1 VGDEPPQQQHDADPR
16 DDGNEVSETW
26 IETGK
31 AIRTRGNTA
40 RPSLWLTVLSLA
52 AFAVLIA
59 LGVWQVERRAWKLA
73 LIDRVEQ
80 RVHAAAQPLPAPSV
94 WPAVSAANDE
104 YRHVSVS
111 GRFLHDRETLVQA
124 VTEEGPGYWVL
135 TPLQRADGTQVL
147 INRGFVPSERRDAS
161 TRQDGNPQGQV
172 EITGLLRLTEPKGGF
187 LRNNVPQHNRWY
199 SRDVAAIAAAR
210 GLDHIAPFFVDADAG
225 LQTAGG
231 PIGGLTVVRFPN
243 NHLIY
248 ALTWFAL
255 AFMLAGRLYVAFG
268 GGLFRRE
275 RFVHEPAGGPDAAAR
290 RTGSDAGTIVEPT

>member
-1 VGDEPPQQQHDADPR
+1 MSKTRTVTSKPGEERSEAVR
-16 DDGNEVSETW
+16 D
-26 IETGK
+26 
-31 AIRTRGNTA
+31 
-40 RPSLWLTVLSLA
+40 PSLWLTALLLI
-52 AFAVLIA
+52 AFAILVA
-59 LGVWQVERRAWKLA
+59 LGVWQIERRAWKLA

-80 RVHAAAQPLPAPSV
+80 RVHAPAQPVPSPAS
-94 WPAVSAANDE
+94 WPTISAANDE

-135 TPLQRADGTQVL
+135 TPLKRSDGTLVL

-161 TRQDGNPQGQV
+161 TRRGGNPDGLV
-172 EITGLLRLTEPKGGF
+172 EITGLLRMTDPKGGF
-187 LRNNVPQHNRWY
+187 LRDNAPQHNRWY

-210 GLDHIAPFFVDADAG
+210 GLHDVAPFFVDADAG
-225 LQTAGG
+225 SQIAGG
-231 PIGGLTVVRFPN
+231 PIGGLTVIRFPN

-255 AFMLAGRLYVAFG
+255 AFMLAGKLFVTFG
-268 GGLFRRE
+268 GGLFRRK
-275 RFVHEPAGGPDAAAR
+275 RFVHERAGGSDAVAR

>member
-1 VGDEPPQQQHDADPR
+1 
-16 DDGNEVSETW
+16 VSELVSPGDK
-26 IETGK
+26 EPRSP
-31 AIRTRGNTA
+31 ARA
-40 RPSLWLTVLSLA
+40 AHRPSLWLTVLSLI
-52 AFAVLIA
+52 AFVVLIA
-59 LGVWQVERRAWKLA
+59 LGVWQIERRTWKLA

-80 RVHAAAQPLPAPSV
+80 RVHAPAQPIPSRAS
-94 WPAVSAANDE
+94 WPSISAASDE

-135 TPLQRADGTQVL
+135 TPLLRDDGTTVL
-147 INRGFVPSERRDAS
+147 INRGFVPSERRAPS
-161 TRQDGNPQGQV
+161 TRQSGNPDGQV
-172 EITGLLRLTEPKGGF
+172 VVTGLLRVTEPKGGF
-187 LRNNVPQHNRWY
+187 LRDNVPQHNRWY

-210 GLDHIAPFFVDADAG
+210 DLQNVAPFFVDADAG
-225 LQTAGG
+225 SQAAGG

-255 AFMLAGRLYVAFG
+255 AFMLAGRLFVTFR
-268 GGLFRRE
+268 GGLFRRK
-275 RFVHEPAGGPDAAAR
+275 RFVHEPAGGLDASAR

>member
-1 VGDEPPQQQHDADPR
+1 MNDPVRPEDDE
-16 DDGNEVSETW
+16 
-26 IETGK
+26 
-31 AIRTRGNTA
+31 TRSLPVAA
-40 RPSLWLTVLSLA
+40 RPRLWLTVLPLA
-52 AFAVLIA
+52 AFVVLMA

-80 RVHAAAQPLPAPSV
+80 RVHAPVQPIPAAAS
-94 WPAVSAANDE
+94 WPTISAASDE
-104 YRHVSVS
+104 YRHVGVS

-135 TPLQRADGTQVL
+135 TPLQRADGTTVL

-161 TRQDGNPQGQV
+161 TRQDGNPAGQV
-172 EITGLLRLTEPKGGF
+172 EITGLLRITEPKGGF
-187 LRNNVPQHNRWY
+187 LRDNVPQHNRWY

-210 GLDHIAPFFVDADAG
+210 DLRNVAPFFIDADAG
-225 LQTAGG
+225 SQSAGG
-231 PIGGLTVVRFPN
+231 PIGGLTVIRFPN

-255 AFMLAGRLYVAFG
+255 AFMLAGRLFVTFR
-268 GGLFRRE
+268 GGLFRRQ
-275 RFVHEPAGGPDAAAR
+275 RFVHEPAGDLDASAR

>member
-1 VGDEPPQQQHDADPR
+1 MSEPRTA
-16 DDGNEVSETW
+16 
-26 IETGK
+26 TGK
-31 AIRTRGNTA
+31 AGGTRGRAA
-40 RPSLWLTVLSLA
+40 RSPSLWLAVLSLT
-52 AFAVLIA
+52 AFVTLIA
-59 LGVWQVERRAWKLA
+59 LGVWQIERRAWKLA

-80 RVHAAAQPLPAPSV
+80 RVHAPAVPIPSPAS
-94 WPAVSAANDE
+94 WPTVSAANDE
-104 YRHVSVS
+104 YRHVSVT

-135 TPLQRADGTQVL
+135 TPLERDDGTEVL
-147 INRGFVPSERRDAS
+147 VNRGFVPSERRDAS
-161 TRQDGNPQGQV
+161 TRQSGNREGPV
-172 EITGLLRLTEPKGGF
+172 EITGLLRITEPKGGF

-210 GLDHIAPFFVDADAG
+210 GLHEVAPFFVDADAG
-225 LQTAGG
+225 SQIAGG

-255 AFMLAGRLYVAFG
+255 AFMLAGKVFVTFG
-268 GGLFRRE
+268 GGLFRRK
-275 RFVHEPAGGPDAAAR
+275 RFVHEPAGDAAAR

>member
-1 VGDEPPQQQHDADPR
+1 M
-16 DDGNEVSETW
+16 SE
-26 IETGK
+26 
-31 AIRTRGNTA
+31 IRTATSEAEGAYDKIA
-40 RPSLWLTVLSLA
+40 RSPSLWLAVLSLT

-59 LGVWQVERRAWKLA
+59 LGVWQIERRAWKLA

-80 RVHAAAQPLPAPSV
+80 RVHAPAEPIPSPAAWS
-94 WPAVSAANDE
+94 AVTAANDE
-104 YRHVSVS
+104 YRHVSLT

-147 INRGFVPSERRDAS
+147 VNRGFVPAERRDAS
-161 TRQDGNPQGQV
+161 ARRDGNPDGQV
-172 EITGLLRLTEPKGGF
+172 AITGLLRMSEPKGGF

-210 GLDHIAPFFVDADAG
+210 GLHEVAPFFVDAEAG
-225 LQTAGG
+225 SQSGG
-231 PIGGLTVVRFPN
+231 SPIGGLTVVRFPN

-255 AFMLAGRLYVAFG
+255 AFMLAGWLFVTFG
-268 GGLFRRE
+268 GGLFRRQ
-275 RFVHEPAGGPDAAAR
+275 RIVHEPAAGSSASAR
-290 RTGSDAGTIVEPT
+290 RTGSDAGTIVEQT

>member
-1 VGDEPPQQQHDADPR
+1 M
-16 DDGNEVSETW
+16 S
-26 IETGK
+26 K
-31 AIRTRGNTA
+31 IRTVTGRAKGARRKAA
-40 RPSLWLTVLSLA
+40 RPSPWLTILSLA
-52 AFAVLIA
+52 AFVLLIA

-80 RVHAAAQPLPAPSV
+80 RVHAAARPIPAPAA

-104 YRHVSVS
+104 YRHVSVT

-135 TPLQRADGTQVL
+135 TPLQRDDGTLVL
-147 INRGFVPSERRDAS
+147 VNRGFVPSERRDAS
-161 TRQDGNPQGQV
+161 ARRDGNPAGQV
-172 EITGLLRLTEPKGGF
+172 EITGLLRITEPKGGF

-210 GLDHIAPFFVDADAG
+210 GLGDVAPFFVDADVG
-225 LQTAGG
+225 SQTGGG

-248 ALTWFAL
+248 ALTWFTL
-255 AFMLAGRLYVAFG
+255 AFMLAGTLFVTFG
-268 GGLFRRE
+268 GGLFRRKKPWSG
-275 RFVHEPAGGPDAAAR
+275 FVQEPAGDTVAR

>member
-1 VGDEPPQQQHDADPR
+1 MSDLVRHE
-16 DDGNEVSETW
+16 GNGARSPA
-26 IETGK
+26 K
-31 AIRTRGNTA
+31 AA
-40 RPSLWLTVLSLA
+40 RPSLWLTVVSLI
-52 AFAVLIA
+52 AFVILIA

-80 RVHAAAQPLPAPSV
+80 RVHAPAQPIPSPAS
-94 WPAVSAANDE
+94 WPAVTRASDE

-135 TPLQRADGTQVL
+135 TPLQRDDGTQVL
-147 INRGFVPSERRDAS
+147 VNRGFVPSERRDAS
-161 TRQDGNPQGQV
+161 TRQGGNPDGEV
-172 EITGLLRLTEPKGGF
+172 AITGLLRMTEPKGGF

-199 SRDVAAIAAAR
+199 SRDVAAISAAR
-210 GLDHIAPFFVDADAG
+210 GLTEAAPFFIDADAG
-225 LQTAGG
+225 SQSGQG

-255 AFMLAGRLYVAFG
+255 AFMLAGRLFVTFG
-268 GGLFRRE
+268 GGLFRRK
-275 RFVHEPAGGPDAAAR
+275 RFVHEPDGGPDAAAR
-290 RTGSDAGTIVEPT
+290 RTGSDAGKIVEQT

>member
-1 VGDEPPQQQHDADPR
+1 MSKAGT
-16 DDGNEVSETW
+16 G
-26 IETGK
+26 TGK
-31 AIRTRGNTA
+31 ADGARGKAA
-40 RPSLWLTVLSLA
+40 RSPSLWLTALSLT
-52 AFAVLIA
+52 AFAILIA
-59 LGVWQVERRAWKLA
+59 LGVWQIERRTWKLA

-80 RVHAAAQPLPAPSV
+80 RIHAPAQPIPSAAA
-94 WPAVSAANDE
+94 WPTISTANDE

-135 TPLQRADGTQVL
+135 TPLRRDDGTLAL
-147 INRGFVPSERRDAS
+147 INRGFVSSERRDAS
-161 TRQDGNPQGQV
+161 TRQADNPDGQV
-172 EITGLLRLTEPKGGF
+172 EITGLLRMTEPKGGF

-199 SRDVAAIAAAR
+199 SRDVAAISEAR
-210 GLDHIAPFFVDADAG
+210 GLHDVAPFFVDADAG
-225 LQTAGG
+225 SQSGSG

-255 AFMLAGRLYVAFG
+255 AFMLAGRLFVTFG
-268 GGLFRRE
+268 GGLFRRK

-290 RTGSDAGTIVEPT
+290 RTGSDAGTIVEQT